1 MGSSAEQ
8 MMRRAMLFEQR
19 VVPTWSAP
27 VDAAILELMDDAALG
42 AAPSILVAEGRTG
55 HMAHS
60 LLPRLSERTRL
71 MVVDPSSE
79 MLDLTRKKL
88 REARGNIFYSSQSM
102 TRLSYADGVFHVV
115 LCSNGLLTR
124 GDLKLAG
131 KELIRVMRDD
141 GYLGIGIPL
150 RGTFDVFEDMFRE
163 ATHRL
168 EMRDAERTLDAY
180 IKALLTPDELMN
192 TFEDLDLDVL
202 GHRLVEFDVHFEN
215 AEDFLFS
222 PFVEGLFLPRWLAVC
237 NDGNQR
243 EALFFDI
250 VRSINTYF
258 QGLSFPAHV
267 RVGCVVAKHA

>member
-19 VVPTWSAP
+19 VVPTWSTP
-27 VDAAILELMDDAALG
+27 VDSAILELLGDASLG
-42 AAPSILVAEGRTG
+42 AARTVLVAEGRTG
-55 HMAHS
+55 HMAQA
-60 LLPRLSERTRL
+60 LLSRLTERARL

-88 REARGNIFYSSQSM
+88 RESRENIFYSSQSM

-124 GDLKLAG
+124 GDLKLGG

-141 GYLGIGIPL
+141 GYLGVGVPL

-168 EMRDAERTLDAY
+168 EMRDAERTLDTY
-180 IKALLTPDELMN
+180 INALLTPDELLH
-192 TFEDLDLDVL
+192 TFEDLGLDVI

-237 NDGNQR
+237 NDGAQR

-250 VRSINTYF
+250 VSSINTYF

-267 RVGCVVAKHA
+267 QVGCVAAKHA